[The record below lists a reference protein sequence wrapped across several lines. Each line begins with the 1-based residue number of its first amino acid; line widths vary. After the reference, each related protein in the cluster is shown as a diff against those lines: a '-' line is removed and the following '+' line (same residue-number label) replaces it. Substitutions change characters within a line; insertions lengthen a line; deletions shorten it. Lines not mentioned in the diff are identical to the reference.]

1 MCHLDNMLQ
10 LPRLLLHLGCQEKRC
25 WHHRLWRK
33 TLCLLKRSLNSRL
46 KQINQVDSQYSFR
59 KRRLFESSHRQERE
73 EGPSPCPNP
82 FPRWAPHP
90 GSSRSG
96 FGVPSAAHPP
106 DPSTYIPVELG
117 EGLHHVEAV
126 HVHDGRVDGE
136 LGAGKGVKEQRSR
149 RRDPRAGPGEPL
161 EQIPHP
167 NSTRR
172 GGALLIPRAGLPCI
186 PAQLSPL
193 LKRAL
198 LDPKTGSA
206 LPIPKPSLPDTPG
219 ASPYSLNGVSS
230 IPNRRGPPCSRN
242 PFWDLLGPKIGSAF
256 AGTRGPS
263 LTTPSQHL
271 STAFPAP
278 ETGLASIPERA
289 WLSPLL
295 GRAFPTPQHSFPCS

>member
-1 MCHLDNMLQ
+1 MQTGMCHLDNMLQ

-82 FPRWAPHP
+82 FPRWAPP
-90 GSSRSG
+90 AQAAAGVDLG
-96 FGVPSAAHPP
+96 FPAPPTPP
-106 DPSTYIPVELG
+106 DPSTYVPVELG

-136 LGAGKGVKEQRSR
+136 LGAGKRVKEQRSR
-149 RRDPRAGPGEPL
+149 HRDPQAGPGEPL

-167 NSTRR
+167 SSTRR

-186 PAQLSPL
+186 PAQLFPL

-219 ASPYSLNGVSS
+219 ELSLLPKWG
-230 IPNRRGPPCSRN
+230 
-242 PFWDLLGPKIGSAF
+242 LLDPKQAW
-256 AGTRGPS
+256 PS
-263 LTTPSQHL
+263 LLPK
-271 STAFPAP
+271 
-278 ETGLASIPERA
+278 
-289 WLSPLL
+289 PLL
-295 GRAFPTPQHSFPCS
+295 GSPWSQNRLGFRGHSWAEPYHAFTTPQYSFSRS

>member
-1 MCHLDNMLQ
+1 MDREAAPEHLGRVEEPPEPRDSKCHSHSSGLQRSQHIPRLHLHTYLTLGVKQRLLGVQTGMCHLDNMLQ

-96 FGVPSAAHPP
+96 FGVPSTTHPP

-136 LGAGKGVKEQRSR
+136 LGAGKGVKEQQQSCC
-149 RRDPRAGPGEPL
+149 P
-161 EQIPHP
+161 
-167 NSTRR
+167 
-172 GGALLIPRAGLPCI
+172 ALCI
-186 PAQLSPL
+186 PEARTPLSHYPMGSWS
-193 LKRAL
+193 
-198 LDPKTGSA
+198 TGMRNLAERFMQTWRQSF
-206 LPIPKPSLPDTPG
+206 SLSCCVEDQ
-219 ASPYSLNGVSS
+219 ASP
-230 IPNRRGPPCSRN
+230 
-242 PFWDLLGPKIGSAF
+242 
-256 AGTRGPS
+256 TRHVPEELPQQS
-263 LTTPSQHL
+263 
-271 STAFPAP
+271 PAQP
-278 ETGLASIPERA
+278 
-289 WLSPLL
+289 
-295 GRAFPTPQHSFPCS
+295 